1 MPGLQ
6 AHSPA
11 MGQKDGEKWTAA
23 VGLQPTAPQSDRLLV
38 HKESVMTTQQL
49 ILSLV
54 LATMVF
60 SVALELKVD
69 DFRRVAQTPK
79 AVICGLIPQ
88 FILLPVGTWL
98 ATLALDLPPNVEA
111 AMILVAAC
119 PGGSLSNV
127 ITHLGRGNAALSVS
141 VSAVASLIALVAT
154 PFNFSWMV
162 AANPATASW
171 LKKLDIDPSGI
182 WISLFVLLA
191 LPMALGL
198 LVSHK
203 LPALTARIQKP
214 LGNFSLVALL
224 AFIVIGLIKERQL
237 LTLGLLP
244 MLAIVI
250 AHNASGLFFGWATS
264 KAMGVSER
272 DRRAVMIE
280 GGMQNSGLALGIIA
294 VQFNSDLGMVI
305 IASLWG
311 MWHIVSGLLLVWFWR
326 RKDARSAH

>member
-1 MPGLQ
+1 M
-6 AHSPA
+6 S
-11 MGQKDGEKWTAA
+11 
-23 VGLQPTAPQSDRLLV
+23 
-38 HKESVMTTQQL
+38 TQQW

-60 SVALELKVD
+60 SVALELRVS
-69 DFRRVAQTPK
+69 DFQRVAQAPR
-79 AVICGLIPQ
+79 AVVCGLIPQ

-98 ATLALDLPPNVEA
+98 ATLALDLPPNVEV

-127 ITHLGRGNAALSVS
+127 VTHFGRGNTALSVS
-141 VSAVASLIALVAT
+141 ISAVAALLALVLT

-162 AANPATASW
+162 SSNPVTAAWLRTLSIDAS
-171 LKKLDIDPSGI
+171 DI
-182 WISLFVLLA
+182 WISLFALLA
-191 LPMALGL
+191 VPMALGL
-198 LVSHK
+198 LLAHRKPV
-203 LPALTARIQKP
+203 LTARIRKP
-214 LGNFSLVALL
+214 LANFSLFALL
-224 AFIVIGLIKERQL
+224 AFIVLGLVSQRQL

-244 MLAIVI
+244 TLLIVVL
-250 AHNASGLFFGWATS
+250 HNAFGLLCGWVAAV
-264 KAMGVSER
+264 AMRVSER

-311 MWHIVSGLLLVWFWR
+311 IWHIVSGMTLATLWR
-326 RKDARSAH
+326 RKDARAPQAAG

>member
-1 MPGLQ
+1 
-6 AHSPA
+6 
-11 MGQKDGEKWTAA
+11 
-23 VGLQPTAPQSDRLLV
+23 
-38 HKESVMTTQQL
+38 MTTQQI

-60 SVALELKVD
+60 SVALELRLD
-69 DFRRVAQTPK
+69 DFRRVAQTPR

-127 ITHLGRGNAALSVS
+127 ITHFGRGNTALSVS
-141 VSAVASLIALVAT
+141 VSAVAALMALVLT

-162 AANPATASW
+162 ASNPVTASW
-171 LKKLDIDPSGI
+171 LRTLSIDASEI
-182 WISLFVLLA
+182 WISLLLLLA
-191 LPMALGL
+191 IPMALGL
-198 LVSHK
+198 AFGHR
-203 LPALTARIQKP
+203 LPLLTARIQKP
-214 LGNFSLVALL
+214 LANFSLMALL
-224 AFIVIGLIKERQL
+224 AFIVVGLIKERQL
-237 LTLGLLP
+237 LTLGLLST
-244 MLAIVI
+244 LLIVI
-250 AHNASGLFFGWATS
+250 VHNASGLFFGWATS
-264 KAMGVSER
+264 KAMGVSVR

-294 VQFNSDLGMVI
+294 VQFNSDLGMVT

-311 MWHIVSGLLLVWFWR
+311 IWHIVSGLACAYFWR
-326 RKDARSAH
+326 WQDGRARKGEPQHA